1 MRYVII
7 LLLSALCACKA
18 PSKKVYVSE
27 QREIYSEREV
37 KSSCVGGR
45 INWQFISLDNIYNS
59 DSQAASSLLTRLSV
73 PPKVETNKDTLIIN
87 GKQKILFSRHKEIPK
102 SYFMYDTR
110 YYIKDLHNY
119 FIKAN
124 KEFSLNIKD
133 SIPYLQIERYL
144 DEENG
149 AFDWEDY
156 TLWQT
161 IPCNGKD
168 LFLIY
173 KRKFVLHYKNPQSGF
188 YSNTEDMHNKSLR
201 AITNKSILAKSNETL
216 PYDKRIDI
224 KTVKYNL
231 IESKYLKGVSE
242 FLCDT
247 GNKLRYLPLPNK
259 GDIYLILVPMDCGD
273 FDYRFYLL
281 SIKNNTIISN
291 LYVEGIWFEPDSD
304 ESKEITSFRIDKNFS
319 IKVKTTFIDS
329 SQKVKTYIIR
339 DDGKIIEK

>member
-1 MRYVII
+1 MKRMV
-7 LLLSALCACKA
+7 
-18 PSKKVYVSE
+18 
-27 QREIYSEREV
+27 
-37 KSSCVGGR
+37 
-45 INWQFISLDNIYNS
+45 
-59 DSQAASSLLTRLSV
+59 T
-73 PPKVETNKDTLIIN
+73 
-87 GKQKILFSRHKEIPK
+87 
-102 SYFMYDTR
+102 
-110 YYIKDLHNY
+110 
-119 FIKAN
+119 
-124 KEFSLNIKD
+124 
-133 SIPYLQIERYL
+133 
-144 DEENG
+144 
-149 AFDWEDY
+149 FDWEDY

-173 KRKFVLHYKNPQSGF
+173 KKEFVLHYKNPQSGF

-201 AITNKSILAKSNETL
+201 AITNKSLLVKSNETL

-247 GNKLRYLPLPNK
+247 GSKLRYLPLPNK

>member
-1 MRYVII
+1 M
-7 LLLSALCACKA
+7 
-18 PSKKVYVSE
+18 
-27 QREIYSEREV
+27 
-37 KSSCVGGR
+37 
-45 INWQFISLDNIYNS
+45 
-59 DSQAASSLLTRLSV
+59 
-73 PPKVETNKDTLIIN
+73 
-87 GKQKILFSRHKEIPK
+87 
-102 SYFMYDTR
+102 
-110 YYIKDLHNY
+110 
-119 FIKAN
+119 
-124 KEFSLNIKD
+124 
-133 SIPYLQIERYL
+133 

-173 KRKFVLHYKNPQSGF
+173 KREFVLHYKNPQSGF

-201 AITNKSILAKSNETL
+201 AITNKSLLAKSNETL

-247 GNKLRYLPLPNK
+247 GSKLRYLPLPNK

>member
-1 MRYVII
+1 M
-7 LLLSALCACKA
+7 
-18 PSKKVYVSE
+18 
-27 QREIYSEREV
+27 
-37 KSSCVGGR
+37 
-45 INWQFISLDNIYNS
+45 
-59 DSQAASSLLTRLSV
+59 
-73 PPKVETNKDTLIIN
+73 
-87 GKQKILFSRHKEIPK
+87 
-102 SYFMYDTR
+102 
-110 YYIKDLHNY
+110 
-119 FIKAN
+119 
-124 KEFSLNIKD
+124 
-133 SIPYLQIERYL
+133 

-149 AFDWEDY
+149 SFDWEDY

-173 KRKFVLHYKNPQSGF
+173 KKEFVLHYKNPQSGF

-201 AITNKSILAKSNETL
+201 AITNKSLLAKSNETL

-273 FDYRFYLL
+273 FDYRFYWA
-281 SIKNNTIISN
+281 T
-291 LYVEGIWFEPDSD
+291 VEIG
-304 ESKEITSFRIDKNFS
+304 RAH
-319 IKVKTTFIDS
+319 V
-329 SQKVKTYIIR
+329 
-339 DDGKIIEK
+339 